1 MAFPSSGADALK
13 AALNGA
19 GNAQPRKRGSAGDG
33 KELEDRLVDEAF
45 RLLSVPVKA
54 WIRSRVRAGSGL
66 VETVARLSS
75 MLEAGQSIADAAGGI
90 ARAIHDVTRAT
101 RKR

>member
-1 MAFPSSGADALK
+1 VSGADALK
-13 AALNGA
+13 AALNSA
-19 GNAQPRKRGSAGDG
+19 GNAQPGKRTRAPAVHG

-90 ARAIHDVTRAT
+90 AKAIQDVTRAS